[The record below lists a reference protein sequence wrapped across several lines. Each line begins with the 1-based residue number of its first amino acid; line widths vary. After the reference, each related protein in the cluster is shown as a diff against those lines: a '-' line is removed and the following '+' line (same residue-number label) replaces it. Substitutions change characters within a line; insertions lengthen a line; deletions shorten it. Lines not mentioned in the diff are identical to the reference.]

1 MAVAE
6 VSLAGCLSRV
16 VSGPSVG
23 RQEGG
28 GGGLVGWL
36 SCSLLAFGLA
46 GCGNIHLFS
55 GDVTGATVQTGILS
69 YAGSDHSDWDIIR
82 AAVAKA
88 PETPLEARIAWQN
101 TSTGDTGTISDIA
114 KATREPG
121 SNCRAFSSTIVS
133 VDGVRLYSAEI
144 CRSVM
149 DTWEFAKIEPADS
162 QKTAQQ

>member
-6 VSLAGCLSRV
+6 VSVAGSLSKC

-23 RQEGG
+23 RQEGS
-28 GGGLVGWL
+28 GGLAGWL
-36 SCSLLAFGLA
+36 ACSLLAFGLA

-55 GDVTGATVQTGILS
+55 GDVTGATVQTGVLS
-69 YAGSDHSDWDIIR
+69 YAGSDRSDWDIIR

-88 PETPLEARIAWQN
+88 PETPQEARIAWQN

-114 KATREPG
+114 KVVREPG
-121 SNCRAFSSTIVS
+121 SNCRDFAATIVS

-162 QKTAQQ
+162 QKIARQ